1 MAFIHLVSLMIVINE
16 IFWKPICS
24 LFLGW
29 IQSFSAIQ
37 VVLSVIRS
45 VRCWAVSQGFAAR
58 WVNNVSRHSPLN
70 CVFSPF
76 LLQWLLNSA
85 AVSLSKTLNH
95 ANTWNEFV
103 PAGEI
108 RCSTCDAIFAFPYP
122 LVSADSTPSRGHSH
136 IAVFTEF
143 FHLSLSVTL
152 VPYAVPTGRV
162 FVPAHLPFLVWA
174 TQASEEG
181 NTAPAFHSSA
191 PELGR

>member
-1 MAFIHLVSLMIVINE
+1 MKSSG
-16 IFWKPICS
+16 S
-24 LFLGW
+24 LFAVFFLDGYSLSLPSRW
-29 IQSFSAIQ
+29 SCQLSALFGAGQSRRA
-37 VVLSVIRS
+37 LLPAE
-45 VRCWAVSQGFAAR
+45 WT
-58 WVNNVSRHSPLN
+58 NVSRHSPLN

-103 PAGEI
+103 PGVEL

-162 FVPAHLPFLVWA
+162 FVPAHLPFLV
-174 TQASEEG
+174 
-181 NTAPAFHSSA
+181 
-191 PELGR
+191 